1 MVLQSLAG
9 YFRFCEKILQNSR
22 PEGCT
27 RQTDRQTHTHTQ
39 KDAPIRQTDRQTHT
53 HTHTHTHTPAAAVG
67 KSDCPLEGVSVAPFR
82 VLRWEHQDILLTVA
96 GDPEFAARGGCSP
109 CSFRPCSFHMW
120 RLRFAEFAKPQAVL
134 LTSGYRGNNILSQS
148 LAIEVGKKKL
158 VCGKGRKGFHRAK
171 RKSEQETWRQR
182 EPGGERWWKERS

>member
-1 MVLQSLAG
+1 MHPSD
-9 YFRFCEKILQNSR
+9 
-22 PEGCT
+22 
-27 RQTDRQTHTHTQ
+27 RQTDRHTHTHTHTQ
-39 KDAPIRQTDRQTHT
+39 KDAPIRQTDR
-53 HTHTHTHTPAAAVG
+53 HTHTHTPAAAVG

-120 RLRFAEFAKPQAVL
+120 RLRFAEFAKPQPVL

>member
-1 MVLQSLAG
+1 MIRPWYCRALQAISGFVRKFYKTLGQKDA
-9 YFRFCEKILQNSR
+9 
-22 PEGCT
+22 PD
-27 RQTDRQTHTHTQ
+27 RQTDRQT
-39 KDAPIRQTDRQTHT
+39 DT